1 MGPSIKSVSYMS
13 DSIAKEK
20 KWGKKCLEIV
30 TIRGGVRRLM
40 EKTILNF
47 HFDYL
52 NSSLISAPKT
62 FISQLEAFTERRF
75 NGRKTAS
82 RLL

>member
-1 MGPSIKSVSYMS
+1 MK
-13 DSIAKEK
+13 
-20 KWGKKCLEIV
+20 
-30 TIRGGVRRLM
+30 GGRLM

-82 RLL
+82 RLLFKYLKWGKGGKETTICCQQSRDTLPTIVNK